1 MNALSTLCPCS
12 VHALL
17 GDHKALLV
25 WISSNPGGGGATP
38 YSGVLGV
45 VRENLGFSEKK
56 WYFLGVQNKRD
67 VFLVF
72 RLMFLVFFRGI
83 FELQGYFLAFGYF
96 LGYILEVSDDH
107 P

>member
-1 MNALSTLCPCS
+1 MKELVMPTRYKRTKPKIPSLLFLNNWRQKCMNALSTLCPCS

-45 VRENLGFSEKK
+45 VRENLGFSEK
-56 WYFLGVQNKRD
+56 N
-67 VFLVF
+67 
-72 RLMFLVFFRGI
+72 GI
-83 FELQGYFLAFGYF
+83 F
-96 LGYILEVSDDH
+96 
-107 P
+107 